1 MKTRRPPCLDW
12 REKLALRHEDLSPAD
27 QQALDAHLRTCEICS
42 AALADY
48 HFFEARLE
56 ALPPPAIKA
65 LPRLSPHFFEQAT
78 TQHASQKEQL
88 SSSTPLPA
96 PAVGKP
102 ARKPNK
108 ATTAIWRTL
117 SVAAVLCLIL
127 GAWALFRVVSIS
139 RLAAHPLG
147 SGTLLNLDQHT
158 GTVNAVGWSPNGQ
171 EIATG
176 SGDGTV
182 KIWNAENGSLICSYS
197 YGVTIYTLAWS
208 PDSKSIAAG
217 GGDDT
222 VQTINAANCSH
233 TRTYTGHTDLVSSV
247 AWSYNGLYLAS
258 ASSDHTAL
266 IWDVSTGN
274 LFWNIPL
281 HTIDYVS
288 SISWSP
294 GNDVAIGRWDG
305 TAQIWNIQSKQLL
318 HEADYIGGNTVNAV
332 AWAPDGKYL
341 AIAGSNGTIDVRNAN
356 TWASICGYTQH
367 TDAVNAI
374 AWSPDGKYIASGS
387 NDTTVRV
394 WNPFGQCTP
403 TLMVYAQHTNTISS
417 IAWAPDGKEIVSGSW
432 DNTAKVWTVTG
443 G

>member
-222 VQTINAANCSH
+222 VQNINAANCSH
-233 TRTYTGHTDLVSSV
+233 TRNYTRHTELVSSV
-247 AWSYNGLYLAS
+247 AWAYNCLYLAS
-258 ASSDHTAL
+258 ASKDHT
-266 IWDVSTGN
+266 
-274 LFWNIPL
+274 
-281 HTIDYVS
+281 
-288 SISWSP
+288 
-294 GNDVAIGRWDG
+294 GR
-305 TAQIWNIQSKQLL
+305 LL
-318 HEADYIGGNTVNAV
+318 D
-332 AWAPDGKYL
+332 
-341 AIAGSNGTIDVRNAN
+341 
-356 TWASICGYTQH
+356 
-367 TDAVNAI
+367 
-374 AWSPDGKYIASGS
+374 
-387 NDTTVRV
+387 
-394 WNPFGQCTP
+394 
-403 TLMVYAQHTNTISS
+403 
-417 IAWAPDGKEIVSGSW
+417 
-432 DNTAKVWTVTG
+432 
-443 G
+443 